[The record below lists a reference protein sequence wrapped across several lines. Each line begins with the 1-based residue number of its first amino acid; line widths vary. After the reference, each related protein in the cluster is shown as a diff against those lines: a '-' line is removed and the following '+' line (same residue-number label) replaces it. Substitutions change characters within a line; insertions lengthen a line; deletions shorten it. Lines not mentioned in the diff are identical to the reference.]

1 MDTNSTLNYRL
12 YVQRQDEFIRADYH
26 AEFRQYNKIKNGD
39 VEGVRERFK
48 IARKNFLNGKD
59 GRGTLSENPLRNSIY
74 HLVASAAVISRM
86 CIDGGMDVDTAY
98 TLSDI
103 YINKADEAKSV
114 EEVTDLIAAMQI
126 DYATRMRELRKES
139 AISLHI
145 RRTIDY
151 IYDNLHK
158 QLSVADLSAKE
169 GLSPGYFARLF
180 QKETGKKVNDFI
192 NDAKIKTASN
202 MLSYSDFGILDI
214 SLSLGFSSQSAF
226 TSTFKKVCGMT
237 PKAYRDQNYK
247 ANMTRGNHRPQSN

>member
-12 YVQRQDEFIRADYH
+12 YTQRQDEFIRADYR

-39 VEGVRERFK
+39 VEGVRDRFR

-59 GRGTLSENPLRNSIY
+59 GRGVLSEDPIRNAAY

-103 YINKADEAKSV
+103 YINKADVAKSV
-114 EEVTDLIAAMQI
+114 EEITDLIAAMQI
-126 DYATRMRELRKES
+126 DYATRMRALRKEN
-139 AISLHI
+139 AISIHI
-145 RRTIDY
+145 RKSIDF

-158 QLSVADLSAKE
+158 QLSVTELAERE
-169 GLSPGYFARLF
+169 GLSAGYFSRLF
-180 QKETGKKVNDFI
+180 QKETGKKINDFI
-192 NDAKIKTASN
+192 NDAKIKTAQN